1 MLDIEPI
8 AAIAHENGVPL
19 IVDNTVPTPYLLRPI
34 EHGADV
40 VVHSATKY
48 LGGHGTSIGGVIVDS
63 GNFDYGADPEKF
75 PKFNQPAPATTAWST
90 HATWA
95 RTPRSV
101 RTSPTF

>member
-1 MLDIEPI
+1 MARRSPPQHQALLRRVRTQPRNDVLDIEPI

-48 LGGHGTSIGGVIVDS
+48 LG
-63 GNFDYGADPEKF
+63 
-75 PKFNQPAPATTAWST
+75 TTEPPSA
-90 HATWA
+90 A
-95 RTPRSV
+95 
-101 RTSPTF
+101 